1 MSVLKQTAILDKP
14 GSGIGLTPKGWYDG
28 QGANM
33 DLKTQSLCRMGA
45 YCALVAGVCYS
56 LMTVCAFLMP
66 ASIASYVANEH
77 YFTDFPR
84 IQPIFIFLKILMFIS
99 SAAMIGVVATFFG
112 LHRDKNYGIMV
123 WSSLMA
129 IIGYSFNML
138 QSVQDMSMIP
148 YLVKQYQ
155 HVDVNTQHIIQVLGV
170 TNVAW
175 FILSLGL
182 PGIWFIVVS
191 IKALN
196 NPQIPRL
203 LVLLGLLWGIGN
215 ILTVVAHMLVI
226 LPLIYL
232 VAAGALIFAPLW
244 SIYEGLFLLKLS
256 RGSRDETTQTSDLS
270 LPESESH

>member
-1 MSVLKQTAILDKP
+1 
-14 GSGIGLTPKGWYDG
+14 
-28 QGANM
+28 
-33 DLKTQSLCRMGA
+33 MGA
-45 YCALVAGVCYS
+45 YCSLVAGLCYG
-56 LMTVCAFLMP
+56 LMTICAFLMP

-84 IQPIFIFLKILMFIS
+84 IQPVFIFLKILMLIS

-112 LHRDKNYGIMV
+112 LSREKNYGLMV

-155 HVDVNTQHIIQVLGV
+155 HVDANTQHIIQVLGV

-191 IKALN
+191 LKALN

-203 LVLLGLLWGIGN
+203 LVLLGLLWG
-215 ILTVVAHMLVI
+215 
-226 LPLIYL
+226 
-232 VAAGALIFAPLW
+232 
-244 SIYEGLFLLKLS
+244 
-256 RGSRDETTQTSDLS
+256 
-270 LPESESH
+270 